1 MDCLERLNLRSLIFT
16 PTSAEPLLPNNTQRG
31 RLILTRAPGGANAM
45 PESGGRTS
53 LANLGQSAVG
63 LFVAASVDLF
73 FAPASR

>member
-1 MDCLERLNLRSLIFT
+1 
-16 PTSAEPLLPNNTQRG
+16 
-31 RLILTRAPGGANAM
+31 M